1 MQLIE
6 LKWRIY
12 KKNFF
17 KTYNMKYK
25 IWAVTYITEKED
37 NGVKTYIKEKVKKEF
52 HNGKYLFEADSLKEL
67 RADLIEKKGCNRV
80 EFSYDSEL

>member
-1 MQLIE
+1 MENLQ
-6 LKWRIY
+6 
-12 KKNFF
+12 KNFF

-25 IWAVTYITEKED
+25 IWAVTYITEKEE
-37 NGVKTYIKEKVKKEF
+37 NGVKTYIKEKIKKEF
-52 HNGKYLFEADSLKEL
+52 HNGKYLFETDSLKEL

>member
-1 MQLIE
+1 
-6 LKWRIY
+6 
-12 KKNFF
+12 
-17 KTYNMKYK
+17 MKYK

-52 HNGKYLFEADSLKEL
+52 HNGKYLFETENLKEL

>member
-1 MQLIE
+1 MENLQ
-6 LKWRIY
+6 
-12 KKNFF
+12 KNFF

-52 HNGKYLFEADSLKEL
+52 HNGKYLFETGSLKEL

>member
-1 MQLIE
+1 
-6 LKWRIY
+6 
-12 KKNFF
+12 
-17 KTYNMKYK
+17 MKYK
-25 IWAVTYITEKED
+25 IWAVSYITEKED

-52 HNGKYLFEADSLKEL
+52 HNGKYLFVIYSLKEL